1 MVQIDDDVFID
12 MLWNRVNEFAPNAFT
27 DEFWEGIFEDL
38 KDAGWLSDPK
48 KNYPSYI
55 VDNIAING
63 DIKPIEE
70 CAENYSEIDESY
82 GGDVEAWAEDKGY
95 IIIDG
100 YVVVN
105 LGI

>member
-12 MLWNRVNEFAPNAFT
+12 MLWERVSTFAPNVYT
-27 DEFWEGIFEDL
+27 DEFWGEVFEEL
-38 KDAGWLSDPK
+38 KDGGWLKEPRY
-48 KNYPSYI
+48 NNPSYI

-63 DIKPIEE
+63 NIHPIEE
-70 CAENYSEIDESY
+70 CPELYPEIDESY

-95 IIIDG
+95 GIVEG